1 MENILTKSNKGYNA
15 ALYCRLS
22 RDDKNGNSESMS
34 IQSQRDMLTAYAEE
48 KGYNIVGSYVDDG
61 YTGTD
66 FNRPNWKRMIEDIEN
81 GKINMVITKDLSR
94 LGRNYVI
101 TGQYTDFYFPEN
113 GVRYIAITDGYDS
126 HHEDNDIA
134 PFKNILNEMYA
145 KDISKKVRSARKVA
159 AKQGKFM
166 GSKPPYGYLRSATDK
181 HRLVVDDNVASIVR
195 RVFNMFADG
204 DSARNIGSILNRE
217 NIDTPNEYYFKQIG
231 RSNPYPT
238 KKAAWGSATV
248 MTILR
253 SQVYIGNIVQGKQK
267 TASHKLKKRIRID
280 EKDWVIAEGMHE
292 ALIDSNTWARVQERI
307 RVEKPVRTRISSKS
321 EVSLFSGLVRCAD
334 CGGLMA
340 YNVKTSHGKK
350 YYVYRCQTYANN
362 GTDTCTVHTTHESML
377 EEIILNDIKAYS
389 KLVFTDENAL
399 IDRLMQANAS
409 HQQKAAGVLK
419 SQTTDTRKKIIHIDN
434 LIMNLFEKN
443 VSGDISDLM
452 FKNMSAKYEAEQ
464 SELRAKLERLEID
477 LSECESNANDV
488 DRWVSRV
495 KDCINIDVLNRGI
508 LVELIDSITVSEAY
522 KIDGERR
529 QDITIKYKFVGILDN
544 EKVCS

>member
-1 MENILTKSNKGYNA
+1 MEYMASKSNKGYNC

-48 KGYNIVGSYVDDG
+48 KGYNIVGAYVDDG
-61 YTGTD
+61 YTGTNFD
-66 FNRPNWKRMIEDIEN
+66 RPNWKRMIEDIEK

-101 TGQYTDFYFPEN
+101 TGQYTDFYFPEH

-166 GSKPPYGYLRSATDK
+166 GSKPPYGYLRSATDR
-181 HRLVVDDNVASIVR
+181 HRLVIDDNVAYIIR
-195 RVFNMFADG
+195 RIFAMFADG

-217 NIDTPNEYYFKQIG
+217 KVDTPNEYYFKQIG

-248 MTILR
+248 MSILR

-280 EKDWVIAEGMHE
+280 EKDWVIAEDMHE
-292 ALIDSNTWARVQERI
+292 ALIDSDTWNRVQERI
-307 RVEKPVRTRISSKS
+307 GANKPVRVRINSKS

-350 YYVYRCQTYANN
+350 YYVYRCTTYANN
-362 GTDTCTVHTTHESML
+362 GSDTCTVHTTHESML

-389 KLVFTDENAL
+389 KLVFSDESTL
-399 IDRLMQANAS
+399 IDRLMKANAT
-409 HQQKAAGVLK
+409 HQQKSAGVLK
-419 SQTTDTRKKIIHIDN
+419 NQIADTRKKIIYIDN
-434 LIMNLFEKN
+434 LLMNLFEKN
-443 VSGDISDLM
+443 VNGDVSDLI

-464 SELRAKLERLEID
+464 SELRVKLERLEFD

-488 DRWVSRV
+488 DKWVSRI
-495 KDCINIDVLNRGI
+495 KDCINIETLNRGI
-508 LVELIDSITVSEAY
+508 LVELIDSITVSETY
-522 KIDGERR
+522 KIDNERW
-529 QDITIKYKFVGILDN
+529 QDVTIKYKFVGALDD
-544 EKVCS
+544 KRICS